1 MKKTLRTIS
10 LLLVLVMLASMLA
23 GCTNKTEV
31 VISVPGDQIGTE
43 LASIPVTVTV
53 NGKPVDCRVE
63 WQMLNE
69 TQDAYITA
77 SGVMEN
83 GNDYLA
89 HVFYNA
95 GAALGDENLDISVEG
110 AELDYSEMAGE
121 EIRTVVRINL
131 LEKGNLTLVCGS
143 VTLGA
148 PIYNAYCAVKL
159 DGENQPFNF
168 QWTVTSGDETAPADA
183 NTVVEYGKVYELAL
197 EIYPEEGFNL
207 NDWPVRVNCGKG
219 DLVSI
224 EQQGDVVYATIRY
237 YYIKATVHEFFSPNV
252 QIEVGSEQI
261 GTALSEIPVTVQLFG
276 ENVPCRTEWSVMN
289 DPADGYVP
297 TSGTLEKGKDY
308 LINVYYTA
316 DLTEEDLDADKIAVF
331 GAELNHSEMAGEEIL
346 TVVRVNLLEKGNLT
360 LTVGSHYVGMPIE
373 HAYSVVKLDGE
384 KLYSEHSWSIRKGN
398 SEEAAD
404 ESGYFEEGKY
414 YQIAI
419 RFIPPD
425 DFDPDDWAI
434 RLNCEGGELISLEAD
449 GAEYVAKIGFNYTNG
464 EPPEQEEPKHECNF
478 VLNPNKPSTATCAEA
493 GVIFYLCQTCG
504 AEKTE
509 TAAATGN
516 HAWVEIDRMD
526 LCDDGLTVSY
536 SCSVCGQR
544 DSEHFTSSHSWKETA
559 REDLCDLGL
568 TIYYTCEKCSA
579 TYNEVHAS
587 AHDWVKIDQAGYCP
601 HGLQLVHECTKCGE
615 IDTSQWIYPGDHSFG
630 AAEYWSNHTH
640 VRYCVECG
648 HDLFEDHVTDNRGY
662 CAACDSY
669 IIN

>member
-1 MKKTLRTIS
+1 
-10 LLLVLVMLASMLA
+10 
-23 GCTNKTEV
+23 
-31 VISVPGDQIGTE
+31 
-43 LASIPVTVTV
+43 
-53 NGKPVDCRVE
+53 
-63 WQMLNE
+63 
-69 TQDAYITA
+69 
-77 SGVMEN
+77 
-83 GNDYLA
+83 
-89 HVFYNA
+89 F
-95 GAALGDENLDISVEG
+95 G
-110 AELDYSEMAGE
+110 AELD
-121 EIRTVVRINL
+121 
-131 LEKGNLTLVCGS
+131 
-143 VTLGA
+143 
-148 PIYNAYCAVKL
+148 
-159 DGENQPFNF
+159 
-168 QWTVTSGDETAPADA
+168 
-183 NTVVEYGKVYELAL
+183 
-197 EIYPEEGFNL
+197 
-207 NDWPVRVNCGKG
+207 
-219 DLVSI
+219 
-224 EQQGDVVYATIRY
+224 
-237 YYIKATVHEFFSPNV
+237 
-252 QIEVGSEQI
+252 
-261 GTALSEIPVTVQLFG
+261 
-276 ENVPCRTEWSVMN
+276 
-289 DPADGYVP
+289 
-297 TSGTLEKGKDY
+297 
-308 LINVYYTA
+308 
-316 DLTEEDLDADKIAVF
+316 
-331 GAELNHSEMAGEEIL
+331 HSQMAGEEIL
-346 TVVRVNLLEKGNLT
+346 TVVRVNLIEKGNLT

-478 VLNPNKPSTATCAEA
+478 VLNPNKPSTATCAED

-504 AEKTE
+504 AEITE
-509 TAAATGN
+509 KAAATGN
-516 HAWVEIDRMD
+516 HDWVEIDRMD

-601 HGLQLVHECTKCGE
+601 HGLQLVHKCTKCGE

-630 AAEYWSNHTH
+630 AAEYWNNHTH

-669 IIN
+669 IVN

>member
-1 MKKTLRTIS
+1 MKKTLRAIS

-69 TQDAYITA
+69 TQDAYEAA

-83 GNDYLA
+83 GKDYLA
-89 HVFYNA
+89 NVYYNA
-95 GAALGDENLDISVEG
+95 GTALEDENLNISVEG
-110 AELDYSEMAGE
+110 AELNHSEMAGE
-121 EIRTVVRINL
+121 EILTVVRINL

-168 QWTVTSGDETAPADA
+168 QWTVVNTDEPAVPDNDDTFESGKIYQLSIDFFPDEDF
-183 NTVVEYGKVYELAL
+183 VL
-197 EIYPEEGFNL
+197 E
-207 NDWPVRVNCGKG
+207 DWPVRVNCGSGELTALEKTSEG
-219 DLVSI
+219 YRAEITFVFNEEAQDVHTPSDLEIV
-224 EQQGDVVYATIRY
+224 
-237 YYIKATVHEFFSPNV
+237 
-252 QIEVGSEQI
+252 VGSDQI
-261 GTALSEIPVTVQLFG
+261 GAPLSEIPVTVRLFG

-316 DLTEEDLDADKIAVF
+316 DLTEDDLAADKIAVF
-331 GAELNHSEMAGEEIL
+331 GAELDHSQMAGEEIL

-419 RFIPPD
+419 RFIPSD

-464 EPPEQEEPKHECNF
+464 EPPEQEEPQHECNF
-478 VLNPNKPSTATCAEA
+478 VLNPNKPSTATCAED

-504 AEKTE
+504 AEITE

-601 HGLQLVHECTKCGE
+601 HGLQLVHKCTKCGE

-669 IIN
+669 IVN